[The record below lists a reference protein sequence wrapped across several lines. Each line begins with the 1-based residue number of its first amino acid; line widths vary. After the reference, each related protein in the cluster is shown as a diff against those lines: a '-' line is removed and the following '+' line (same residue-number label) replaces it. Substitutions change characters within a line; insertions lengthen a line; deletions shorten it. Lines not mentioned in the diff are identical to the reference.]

1 MSVHE
6 QLKSLQEELKTFK
19 KESAGK
25 GAPSFFYFVEFCGNV
40 RKAADKLFEEVP
52 ESRLL
57 ESEKFADADKNMKTV
72 FAVRRVAQ
80 NTMAEQKLVSRA
92 SEPSISKLWT
102 ADGIDENLAR
112 IKKLEQT
119 ADVKTETLNRLES
132 AVAEQLNIS
141 NYRNFKSI
149 LLQGLGGGTQ
159 KSFSSID
166 SLIPP
171 KYRVVLG
178 KSDIQMMN
186 TLLNYLSKEIGSE
199 EFAEIEKMN
208 YVEFKYTILMV
219 LTSIRITYEFSPNYE
234 VYRFCAMFPKNPN
247 ETSGLVQKLP
257 DLIDF
262 TNSKMPNLIRSS
274 KMYEKFE
281 QHESKVLGK

>member
-1 MSVHE
+1 MRR
-6 QLKSLQEELKTFK
+6 L
-19 KESAGK
+19 
-25 GAPSFFYFVEFCGNV
+25 FFYFVEFCGNV

-102 ADGIDENLAR
+102 ADGIDDNLAR